1 MTLRMLFSMARYLS
15 RASVVSVVLLLG
27 VLRPVEAENASG
39 APAGTAPP
47 LRVGF
52 ARTDVTPTVG
62 MEIPGGF
69 AKNFS
74 KGVHDPLWAEAAYF
88 ANGTVRLAVVGVDLI
103 TIPRPMAVE
112 ARKLAEARCGIPGA
126 NIMIGAS
133 HTHNGGPVDNCWYV
147 ESDAG
152 YCKLAAERIADAV
165 VKASEAAVEARI
177 SCGLGQENGVGYNRR
192 FRMKDGTIRTHP
204 GKMNPDIVAPAGPI
218 DPDVAVIAAEDLK
231 GKLLGCIVN
240 FALHGTTLS
249 GSLVSADWPF
259 YLRQTIRGG
268 LGSDIG
274 VVFLNGACGDVTQVD
289 NRNPRP
295 GEFGEAWARRVG
307 MSVGAVALNVLAKAE
322 FTADAPL
329 GIKSETLALPIRD
342 LGTSDAELIKREAP
356 GIGLGTGDEIYLK
369 EAARVRAMKAQSPTV
384 DAEVQAMRI
393 GSAGIVANP
402 AEYFCQ
408 LGLDIKRGSPW
419 KPTMVV
425 ELANGCCGY
434 VGTSEA
440 YLGGGYEVRT
450 ARCSYLAPGTGEQ
463 IANASARLLCQLAG
477 K

>member
-1 MTLRMLFSMARYLS
+1 MMVKSTLSNATFLFSITFFLVLS
-15 RASVVSVVLLLG
+15 LFGLVWPA
-27 VLRPVEAENASG
+27 EAQDTA
-39 APAGTAPP
+39 AAPP
-47 LRVGF
+47 ENTQPLRAGF
-52 ARTDVTPTVG
+52 ARTDLTPAVG
-62 MEIPGGF
+62 LEIPGGF
-69 AKNFS
+69 NKNFS

-88 ANGTVRLAVVGVDLI
+88 SNGAITLAIVGVDLI
-103 TIPRPMAVE
+103 VIPFDMAQE
-112 ARKLAEARCGIPGA
+112 ARKQAEARCGIPAA

-133 HTHNGGPVDNCWYV
+133 HTHNGGPVDNCWDV
-147 ESDAG
+147 ESDEA
-152 YCKLAAERIADAV
+152 YCTLAAERIADAV
-165 VKASEAAVEARI
+165 VKASEAAVEARVAN
-177 SCGLGQENGVGYNRR
+177 GLGKEDGVGYNRR

-218 DPDVAVIAAEDLK
+218 DPDVAVIAAEDTS

-240 FALHGTTLS
+240 FSLHGTTLS

-289 NRNPRP
+289 NQNPRP

-307 MSVGAVALNVLAKAE
+307 TSVGSAALNVLAKAE
-322 FTADAPL
+322 FTADVPL
-329 GIKSETLALPIRD
+329 GIKSEILALPIRD
-342 LGTSDAELIKREAP
+342 LGNSDEELVKREAP
-356 GIGLGTGDEIYLK
+356 GIGLGTGDEVYLR
-369 EAARVRAMKAQSPTV
+369 EAALVRAMKEKSPTV
-384 DAEVQAMRI
+384 NAEIQAMRI
-393 GSAGIVANP
+393 GSAGIVSNP

-408 LGLDIKRGSPW
+408 FGLNIKKSSPW

-440 YLGGGYEVRT
+440 FLGGGYEVRT
-450 ARCSYLAPGTGEQ
+450 ARCSYLDSRAGDQ

>member
-1 MTLRMLFSMARYLS
+1 MTLQMPFSKAGYLAPTS
-15 RASVVSVVLLLG
+15 MVSALLLFA
-27 VLRPVEAENASG
+27 VLRSAEAENAPAAQP
-39 APAGTAPP
+39 AP
-47 LRVGF
+47 LKVGF
-52 ARTDVTPTVG
+52 ARTDVTPAVG

-74 KGVHDPLWAEAAYF
+74 KGVHDPLWAEAAF
-88 ANGTVRLAVVGVDLI
+88 FNNGTTRLAVVGVDLI
-103 TIPRPMAVE
+103 TVPVPIVRE
-112 ARKLAEARCGIPGA
+112 ARKQAEARCGIPAA
-126 NIMIGAS
+126 NILIGAS
-133 HTHNGGPVDNCWYV
+133 HTHNGGPVDDCWYV
-147 ESDAG
+147 ESDAA
-152 YCKLAAERIADAV
+152 YCKFAAGRIADAV
-165 VKASEAAVEARI
+165 VKAAESAVEARI
-177 SCGLGQENGVGYNRR
+177 SCGLGREDGVGYNRR

-231 GKLLGCIVN
+231 GRLLGCIVN

-249 GSLVSADWPF
+249 GSLVSADWTF

-295 GEFGEAWARRVG
+295 GEFGETWARRVG
-307 MSVGAVALNVLAKAE
+307 MSVGAVALNLLAKAE
-322 FTADAPL
+322 FTLDARL
-329 GIKSETLALPIRD
+329 GVMSETLALPIRD
-342 LGTSDAELIKREAP
+342 LGTSDAELVKREAP

-369 EAARVRAMKAQSPTV
+369 EAARIRAMKAQSPT
-384 DAEVQAMRI
+384 AAIEVQVMRI
-393 GSAGIVANP
+393 GPAGIAGNP
-402 AEYFCQ
+402 AELFCQ

-434 VGTSEA
+434 VATSEA

-463 IANASARLLCQLAG
+463 IANASARLLCRLAG